1 MKNINKF
8 NLNRE
13 DVYNDVI
20 QEYSELTYFPKRDK
34 FNQHYDDVQNIVT
47 NLVDLV
53 MEFGDDVY
61 KVITLEDYEWRHLL
75 DYEYLQ
81 IQMND
86 YINDYKWVKK
96 GDKL

>member
-1 MKNINKF
+1 MNINKF
-8 NLNRE
+8 NLDRE

-20 QEYSELTYFPKRDK
+20 QEYSELTYLPKRDK
-34 FNQHYDDVQNIVT
+34 FNRHYDDVQNIVT

-61 KVITLEDYEWRHLL
+61 RVIDLDDYNWNHLL

-81 IQMND
+81 TQMVNH
-86 YINDYKWVKK
+86 NENTN
-96 GDKL
+96 

>member
-1 MKNINKF
+1 MNINKF
-8 NLNRE
+8 KLNRE

-20 QEYSELTYFPKRDK
+20 QEYSELQYFPKRDK
-34 FNQHYDDVQNIVT
+34 FNRHYDDVQNIVT

-61 KVITLEDYEWRHLL
+61 KVITLEDYEWKHLL

-86 YINDYKWVKK
+86 YISDYKWVKK
-96 GDKL
+96 NTN

>member
-1 MKNINKF
+1 MNNINKF
-8 NLNRE
+8 NLDRE

-34 FNQHYDDVQNIVT
+34 FNRHYDDVQNIVT

-61 KVITLEDYEWRHLL
+61 KVVSLDDYELKHLL

-81 IQMND
+81 TQMVNH
-86 YINDYKWVKK
+86 NENTN
-96 GDKL
+96 

>member
-1 MKNINKF
+1 MNINKF

-20 QEYSELTYFPKRDK
+20 QEYSELTYFVKRDK
-34 FNQHYDDVQNIVT
+34 HNHHYDNVQNIVT

-61 KVITLEDYEWRHLL
+61 RVIDLDNYKTKHLL
-75 DYEYLQ
+75 DYEYLTT
-81 IQMND
+81 QMENH
-86 YINDYKWVKK
+86 IENTN
-96 GDKL
+96 

>member
-1 MKNINKF
+1 MNINKF
-8 NLNRE
+8 NLDRE

-20 QEYSELTYFPKRDK
+20 QEYSELTYFVKRDK
-34 FNQHYDDVQNIVT
+34 HNYHYDNVQNIVT

-61 KVITLEDYEWRHLL
+61 KVIDLDNYKTRHLL

-81 IQMND
+81 TQMN
-86 YINDYKWVKK
+86 NFNNYKI
-96 GDKL
+96 

>member
-8 NLNRE
+8 NLDRE

-34 FNQHYDDVQNIVT
+34 FNRHYDNVQNIVT

-61 KVITLEDYEWRHLL
+61 QVITLEDYDWNHLL
-75 DYEYLQ
+75 DYEYLTT
-81 IQMND
+81 QMENH
-86 YINDYKWVKK
+86 IENTN
-96 GDKL
+96 

>member
-1 MKNINKF
+1 MNNINKF
-8 NLNRE
+8 NLDRE

-20 QEYSELTYFPKRDK
+20 QEYSELTYFVKRDK
-34 FNQHYDDVQNIVT
+34 HNYHYDNVQNIVT

-61 KVITLEDYEWRHLL
+61 RVIDLDNYKTRHLL

-81 IQMND
+81 TQMN
-86 YINDYKWVKK
+86 NFNNYKI
-96 GDKL
+96 